1 MAKFKATSNVVFIV
15 DGKEQSYDK
24 DVEYDMDVKTA
35 EELNANAI
43 PSRIV
48 FISFVFYCINFLSS
62 VILATFPSI
71 YTNVI
76 TRVCPFCCVR

>member
-35 EELNANAI
+35 EALNAKGEI
-43 PSRIV
+43 THPE
-48 FISFVFYCINFLSS
+48 LS
-62 VILATFPSI
+62 
-71 YTNVI
+71 
-76 TRVCPFCCVR
+76 PFFERADKEEKAAKADK